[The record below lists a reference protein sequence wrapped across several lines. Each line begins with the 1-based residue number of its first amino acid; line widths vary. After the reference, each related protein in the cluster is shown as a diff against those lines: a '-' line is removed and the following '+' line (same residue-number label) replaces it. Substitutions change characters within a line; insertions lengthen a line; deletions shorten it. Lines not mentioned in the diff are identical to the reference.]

1 MTCSRM
7 TLLSTSLLSAMLAL
21 PAHAQ
26 DRTGWASNQD
36 DPSAMVAVRIDGDM
50 ALIDD
55 VKLGPW
61 SAIYSRGLAD
71 LTPQRLAEGYQAK
84 GGNWPVRLWSG
95 KNVPY
100 AFAPGYDKAGQQRVK
115 EAIEIYARQTGIR
128 FTPRAKQGDYLLF
141 TNSTGE
147 CRSARGRIGGAQ
159 TIEMNPRCMASLTD
173 TLHHLGHSLG
183 LTHAD
188 QRPPFGKPWQASRSV
203 QDKQY
208 DIHSV
213 MHYAPLTPDQKQ
225 NTAPTPQL
233 LSEQD
238 VRELAVH
245 YPGAAQRARETSR
258 PEPLQRGQLSSQDGS
273 CLSLALIGQAGAPRN
288 RPGYAPLPGVVFRL
302 EPVLAACEKS
312 KVRWYLD
319 AYNRLTTDWA
329 MGKCLTN
336 TLSAG
341 SKPTMELCS
350 ASPAQ
355 VWQFEGNTLRNKL
368 KIKGADLRLAT
379 RRDGT
384 LTMDVAKH
392 SPDAQGSSAQPL
404 WRWTPQADK

>member
-1 MTCSRM
+1 MMYSRT
-7 TLLSTSLLSAMLAL
+7 TLPSLSLLSALLVL

-36 DPSAMVAVRIDGDM
+36 DPSSMVAVRIDGDM
-50 ALIDD
+50 AMIDD

-61 SAIYSRGLAD
+61 SAIFARGLAD
-71 LTPQRLAEGYQAK
+71 LTPQRLTERYQAK
-84 GGNWPVRLWSG
+84 GGNWPVRLWNG

-100 AFAPGYDKAGQQRVK
+100 AFARGYDQAGQQRVK

-128 FTPRAKQGDYLLF
+128 FTPREKQGDYLLF
-141 TNSTGE
+141 TDSTGE

-183 LTHAD
+183 LAHAD
-188 QRPPFGKPWQASRSV
+188 QRSSFGNPWQKSRTGHDAIKLK
-203 QDKQY
+203 QDKHY

-213 MHYAPLTPDQKQ
+213 MHYDPHASSPEPKSSL
-225 NTAPTPQL
+225 TPQL

-238 VRELAVH
+238 MRELARL
-245 YPGAAQRARETSR
+245 YPGAAQRARETLR
-258 PEPLQRGQLSSQDGS
+258 PEPLQRGQLSSPDGS
-273 CLSLALIGQAGAPRN
+273 CLSLALIGQAATHVN

-312 KVRWYLD
+312 KVRWYRD
-319 AYNRLTTDWA
+319 ANQRLTSDWA

-336 TLSAG
+336 TLPAG
-341 SKPTMELCS
+341 SKPTLELCS

-355 VWQFEGNTLRNKL
+355 VWQFDGHRLSNTLKT
-368 KIKGADLRLAT
+368 GGEDTGLAKT
-379 RRDGT
+379 RDGA
-384 LTMDVAKH
+384 LTMATAK
-392 SPDAQGSSAQPL
+392 DAAVQTL
-404 WRWTPQADK
+404 WRWHPVK